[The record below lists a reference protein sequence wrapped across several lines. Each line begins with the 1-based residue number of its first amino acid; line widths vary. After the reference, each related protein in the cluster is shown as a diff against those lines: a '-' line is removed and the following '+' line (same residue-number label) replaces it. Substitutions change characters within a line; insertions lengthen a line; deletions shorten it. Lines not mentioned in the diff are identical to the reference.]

1 MSRRSLDRSIRA
13 VLIGLLCFA
22 GAGIANAQDSWMDG
36 STEGGND
43 FVNTGGY
50 MILGGLTGFDNF
62 SNPTN
67 VPTPSIDSS
76 FGFVLKG
83 GARLNSFLALEAEF
97 NYLSG
102 FDMNVNISGL
112 PGYAGS
118 GLPPTVAL
126 TLDGGNVT
134 FNAVAYF
141 PLGRFQP
148 KAIVGLGGMWAELRT
163 TNVTSTVC
171 YPGWYWYG
179 WYCTGAY
186 TNIGNEG
193 GFVMRFGGGAD
204 LYLTD
209 TFALTVDATY
219 VLPFGSISDLAY
231 TNLNWGVKFD
241 F

>member
-1 MSRRSLDRSIRA
+1 MLGA
-13 VLIGLLCFA
+13 LLVALLSQFA
-22 GAGIANAQDSWMDG
+22 ALGASAQGSWADG
-36 STEGGND
+36 STYSGND

-50 MILGGLTGFDNF
+50 MIIGGLTGFSNF
-62 SNPTN
+62 DDPNN
-67 VPTPSIDSS
+67 VPPPQWDAS

-83 GARLNSFLALEAEF
+83 GARLNPFLAFEAEF
-97 NYLSG
+97 DYLSG
-102 FDMNVNISGL
+102 FDALVDISGL
-112 PGYAGS
+112 PQFPGS
-118 GLPPTVAL
+118 GLPPQVAL

-134 FNAVAYF
+134 ANAVVYF

-148 KAIVGLGGMWAELRT
+148 KGIVGLGGMWAELRT

-186 TNIGNEG
+186 TNVGNEG

-209 TFALTVDATY
+209 TFALTVEATY
-219 VLPFGSISDLAY
+219 MLPFGSISALAY
-231 TNLNWGVKFD
+231 TNLNWGAKFD